1 MESKCL
7 DNKPKG
13 IINSSITNHQKISEW
28 IMFCLK
34 MQENDWFRKLLAKL
48 LRLLIKMSGPENKET
63 ENLLSQLTETQEDA
77 YTGKFWSLLD

>member
-1 MESKCL
+1 
-7 DNKPKG
+7 
-13 IINSSITNHQKISEW
+13 
-28 IMFCLK
+28 MFCLK